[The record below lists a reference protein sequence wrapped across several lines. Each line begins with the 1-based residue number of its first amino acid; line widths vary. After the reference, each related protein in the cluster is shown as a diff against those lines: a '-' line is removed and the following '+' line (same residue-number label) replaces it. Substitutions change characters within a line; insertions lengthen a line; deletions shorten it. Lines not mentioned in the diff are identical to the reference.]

1 MSDDEVT
8 SAAAR
13 HDHLG
18 ASPSSVTSAGGAVQC
33 ISIVPTMEDDNDG
46 QFIAD
51 AILFLSLDPPEV
63 GPSAPPATAAFES
76 RGPSLA
82 LLERLAAT
90 AKSWRSRRRVILQS
104 GECGLVLR
112 EDNGDGRIWL
122 QIRRIGG
129 TSRDTRMIEREYR
142 CVSESE
148 IAGCKPPACPGE
160 RVAGS
165 SAWICARLSN
175 PGRCGALATNHPR
188 TYAR

>member
-82 LLERLAAT
+82 LLERLE
-90 AKSWRSRRRVILQS
+90 VVQ
-104 GECGLVLR
+104 VLR
-112 EDNGDGRIWL
+112 EARGHRRRLVVGHAVGVAGGLDDGR
-122 QIRRIGG
+122 QRRQVSVVHRGEG
-129 TSRDTRMIEREYR
+129 VVLDLLVEAARE
-142 CVSESE
+142 
-148 IAGCKPPACPGE
+148 E
-160 RVAGS
+160 RVRGPAK
-165 SAWICARLSN
+165 
-175 PGRCGALATNHPR
+175 P
-188 TYAR
+188 